1 MQGVPLEK
9 LATLPRELGIETRSR
24 NRSCQPTGIR
34 AGSGWMSQPAMP
46 TCQLRVAS
54 QSGDSLAAYVR
65 RQRFEIGPPLTFDES
80 YSGIS
85 ALEMFAGAFAADVM
99 NGLRLRARKRRV
111 KIRQLEGMVK
121 VWLVN
126 PLTFLEVVGEEGDAS
141 IETLRL
147 QIYISTL
154 ENEAVVRKLLEET
167 LARSPLYL
175 TVAKCA
181 KVQVDFEIAM

>member
-1 MQGVPLEK
+1 M
-9 LATLPRELGIETRSR
+9 
-24 NRSCQPTGIR
+24 
-34 AGSGWMSQPAMP
+34 SGWMREPATP

-85 ALEMFAGAFAADVM
+85 ALEIFAGAFAADVI
-99 NGLRLRARKRRV
+99 NGLRLRARKRRIE
-111 KIRQLEGMVK
+111 IRQLEGVVK

-126 PLTFLEVVGEEGDAS
+126 PLAFLEVVGEEGDAS
-141 IETLRL
+141 IESLRL
-147 QIYISTL
+147 QLYVSTL
-154 ENEAVVRKLLEET
+154 EQETAVRELLDET

-181 KVQVDFEIAM
+181 KVQVDFEIAI

>member
-1 MQGVPLEK
+1 MREP
-9 LATLPRELGIETRSR
+9 AT
-24 NRSCQPTGIR
+24 
-34 AGSGWMSQPAMP
+34 P

-85 ALEMFAGAFAADVM
+85 ALEIFAGAFAADVI
-99 NGLRLRARKRRV
+99 NGLRLRARKRRIE
-111 KIRQLEGMVK
+111 IRQLEGVVK

-141 IETLRL
+141 IESLRL
-147 QIYISTL
+147 QLYVSTL
-154 ENEAVVRKLLEET
+154 EQETAVRELLDET

-181 KVQVDFEIAM
+181 KVQVDFEIAI

>member
-1 MQGVPLEK
+1 
-9 LATLPRELGIETRSR
+9 
-24 NRSCQPTGIR
+24 
-34 AGSGWMSQPAMP
+34 MSQPATP

-54 QSGDSLAAYVR
+54 QSRDSLVAYVR
-65 RQRFEIGPPLTFDES
+65 RQRFEIGSPLTFDES

-99 NGLRLRARKRRV
+99 NGLRLRAGKRRV
-111 KIRQLEGMVK
+111 EIRQLEGMVK

-126 PLTFLEVVGEEGDAS
+126 PLAFLEVVGEEGDAS

-147 QIYISTL
+147 QIYVSTL
-154 ENEAVVRKLLEET
+154 EEEAVVKQLLEET

-175 TVAKCA
+175 TLAKCA
-181 KVQVDFEIAM
+181 QVQVDFEIAI